1 MKSIHL
7 IICLCLSLGLR
18 AQILCTGTLLDSTS
32 REALEF
38 VNVGIPGKGIG
49 TVSDEKGNFRLSVPD
64 SFSQSEIQIS
74 LIGYKTLRVKCSSLQ
89 KQAGILL
96 SPASVKLQEVE
107 VKPKSV
113 KIKVLGNDTKS
124 ESVSGGFKSNTLG
137 AELGVRL
144 SIKHK
149 DTYLRKLMFNINR
162 NSMGMLPIFRVNVYR
177 LDKDKMPAENILKE
191 NIIVEPKSATGFVE
205 IDLKPYSL
213 FVSEDVVVSIE
224 WIKDLGDAKGL
235 YFSTK
240 LLGGNTYF
248 RRASQD
254 RWEKT
259 SPVGVGLHVE
269 VGY

>member
-1 MKSIHL
+1 MKPLYLLLFVLFAFSPH
-7 IICLCLSLGLR
+7 
-18 AQILCTGTLLDSTS
+18 AQVLYTGTILDSAS
-32 REALEF
+32 REVLEF
-38 VNVGIPGKGIG
+38 ANIGIPGKGVG
-49 TVSDEKGNFRLSVPD
+49 TVSDEKGQFRLSVPD
-64 SFSQSEIQIS
+64 SLNKSEVQIS
-74 LIGYKTLRVKCSSLQ
+74 LIGYKTLRMSSSALQ
-89 KQAGILL
+89 KEGNILL
-96 SPASVKLQEVE
+96 SPSSVKLQEVV

-113 KIKVLGNDTKS
+113 KIKVIGNETKS
-124 ESVSGGFKSNTLG
+124 ESVSGGFKSNNLG

-162 NSMGMLPIFRVNVYR
+162 NSIGIMPVFRVNVYR
-177 LDKDKMPAENILKE
+177 LDKEKMPIENILKE
-191 NIIVEPKSATGFVE
+191 NIIVEPQSTTGMVE
-205 IDLKPYSL
+205 VDLKPYSL
-213 FVSEDVVVSIE
+213 FVSEDVVISIE

-254 RWEKT
+254 AWEKT
-259 SPVGVGLHVE
+259 SPVGVGLYVE

>member
-1 MKSIHL
+1 MS
-7 IICLCLSLGLR
+7 CLFLSGSFY
-18 AQILCTGTLLDSTS
+18 AQIVCTGTLLDSAS
-32 REALEF
+32 HELLAF
-38 VNVGIPGKGIG
+38 ANIGIPGKGIG
-49 TVSDEKGNFRLSVPD
+49 TVSDEKGQFRLSVPD

-74 LIGYKTLRVKCSSLQ
+74 LIGYKTLRIASRSLQ
-89 KQAGILL
+89 NQATILL
-96 SPASVKLQEVE
+96 SPVSVKLQEV
-107 VKPKSV
+107 VVNPKSI
-113 KIKVLGNDTKS
+113 KIKVLGNETKS
-124 ESVSGGFKSNTLG
+124 ESVSGGFKSNNLG

-149 DTYLRKLMFNINR
+149 DTYLRKLMFNISR
-162 NSMGMLPIFRVNVYR
+162 NSIGIMPVFRVNVYR
-177 LDKDKMPAENILKE
+177 LNKEKMPIENILKE
-191 NIIVEPKSATGFVE
+191 NIIVEPKTATGFVE
-205 IDLKPYSL
+205 IDLRPYSL
-213 FVSEDVVVSIE
+213 FVNEDVVISIE

-254 RWEKT
+254 AWEKT